1 MEIEDMAH
9 HESRSP
15 NSTPIDGHASLAPR
29 YVAGVDIGGTNLRV
43 ALADAA
49 GNILGTW
56 AASTPANKGPEAAVD
71 LIREGVDRLL
81 DEQRSSRDR
90 LLAIAAGAPGVTDVD
105 RGVVIAT
112 SYLLGWSE
120 VPLRDLLESSLGVPA
135 VVDNDVNMAAFGEAR
150 DGIAKDVSNF
160 VFLAIGTGVGAGI
173 VLQRQLFRGDTWT
186 AGEVGYLLVP
196 GTSVEPVELDQPGAL
211 ESLVGGEGIRSQW
224 RSRCAS
230 APSGRNAD
238 LNATQIFDLALQGD
252 PLAQEV
258 LDLASRT
265 LAYGICNIAM
275 ILDCRLVVLG
285 GSVGLHPALANAT
298 RAHVA
303 VRGAQYQLK
312 LETSSLGPE
321 AQIVGAV
328 FQALEIARTGAAEKA
343 PVPVQLVSDSASSG

>member
-1 MEIEDMAH
+1 MNH
-9 HESRSP
+9 NESRGSD
-15 NSTPIDGHASLAPR
+15 STLDDNHAFLSPR

-49 GNILGTW
+49 GNILGKW
-56 AASTPANKGPEAAVD
+56 AASTPADKGPESAVD

-81 DEQRSSRDR
+81 DEQRSSRDH
-90 LLAIAAGAPGVTDVD
+90 LLAIAAGAPGITDVD

-150 DGIAKDVSNF
+150 AGIAKDTNNF

-173 VLQRQLFRGDTWT
+173 VINRQLFRGDTWT

-196 GTSVEPVELDQPGAL
+196 GTSVAPVELDQPGAL

-224 RSRCAS
+224 RSRCTS
-230 APSGRNAD
+230 VLSSRNAD

-252 PLAQEV
+252 PPAQEV

-265 LAYGICNIAM
+265 LAYGVCNIAM

-298 RAHVA
+298 RAHLA
-303 VRGAQYQLK
+303 VRGAQYQLELK
-312 LETSSLGPE
+312 ASSLGPE
-321 AQIVGAV
+321 AQITGAV
-328 FQALEIARTGAAEKA
+328 FQALEIAQTGAAEKA
-343 PVPVQLVSDSASSG
+343 PVAVELVSDSANSG

>member
-43 ALADAA
+43 ALADTA
-49 GNILGTW
+49 GRILGKWT
-56 AASTPANKGPEAAVD
+56 ASTSASREPEVVVN
-71 LIREGVDRLL
+71 LICEGLDRLL
-81 DEQRSSRDR
+81 QDQRSSRDC
-90 LLAIAAGAPGVTDVD
+90 LLSIAAGAPGVTDVD

-112 SYLLGWSE
+112 SYLLGWRE
-120 VPLRDLLESSLGVPA
+120 VPLRDLLEAALGVPA
-135 VVDNDVNMAAFGEAR
+135 AVDNDVNLAAFGESRA
-150 DGIAKDVSNF
+150 GIAQGVNNF
-160 VFLAIGTGVGAGI
+160 VFLAVGTGVGAGI
-173 VLQRQLFRGDTWT
+173 VINRRLFRGDTWT

-196 GTSVEPVELDQPGAL
+196 GTSVAPVELDQPGAL

-230 APSGRNAD
+230 ALSSRNAD
-238 LNATQIFDLALQGD
+238 LNATQIFDLALRGD
-252 PLAQEV
+252 SLAQEV

-265 LAYGICNIAM
+265 LAYGVCNIAM

-298 RAHVA
+298 RAHLA
-303 VRGAQYQLK
+303 VRGAQYQLELK
-312 LETSSLGPE
+312 TSSLGPE
-321 AQIVGAV
+321 AQITGAV
-328 FQALEIARTGAAEKA
+328 FQALEIAQTGAAEKA
-343 PVPVQLVSDSASSG
+343 PVAVELVSGSANSG